1 VGHQGKQEIIVGGST
16 GDLMVLD
23 TMGKGEENL
32 FQEQGNIQ
40 NE

>member
-1 VGHQGKQEIIVGGST
+1 MVGGST
-16 GDLMVLD
+16 GDLMVSD